1 MNIKRARPALA
12 RVPMVIREDPLGV
25 LIVIFW
31 GILRVIVGFLKR
43 DAPRMFQQLLPVLG
57 IQMI

>member
-1 MNIKRARPALA
+1 MKLRGANEKY
-12 RVPMVIREDPLGV
+12 V

>member
-1 MNIKRARPALA
+1 MC
-12 RVPMVIREDPLGV
+12 VIREGPLGV
-25 LIVIFW
+25 LIAIFW
-31 GILRVIVGFLKR
+31 GILKVIVDFLKK